1 MKVQRQFAIKE
12 IIGKKPIANQDLLR
26 TELKKR
32 GYDVTQATLSR
43 DLREM
48 GVVRM
53 PGDHGVHYELQQSS
67 ENEIHLLQP
76 LMASQVLSLA
86 SNESMIVVKTL
97 PGCASVVGE
106 YIDSLGGDDV
116 IGTIAGDN
124 TLLVIPSSMKKT
136 HHLLMSLRNTLI
148 EGKE

>member
-26 TELKKR
+26 MELKKR
-32 GYDVTQATLSR
+32 GFDVTQATLSR

-53 PGDHGVHYELQQSS
+53 PGEEGVHYSIQQSAQ
-67 ENEIHLLQP
+67 NESHLLQP
-76 LMASQVLSLA
+76 LMASQVLSLN
-86 SNESMIVVKTL
+86 SNESMIIVKTL

-106 YIDSLGGDDV
+106 FIDTLGNEDV

-136 HHLLMSLRNTLI
+136 HHLLMFLRNKLI
-148 EGKE
+148 EGQE

>member
-12 IIGKKPIANQDLLR
+12 IILKKPIANQDLLR

-32 GYDVTQATLSR
+32 GFDVTQATLSR

-53 PGDHGVHYELQQSS
+53 PGDHGMHYVLQQSGQTES
-67 ENEIHLLQP
+67 QLLQP
-76 LMASQVLSLA
+76 LMASQVLALE
-86 SNESMIVVKTL
+86 SNESMIIIKTL

-106 YIDSLGGDDV
+106 YIDTLGSDDV

-136 HHLLMSLRNTLI
+136 HHLLMFLRNKLI
-148 EGKE
+148 EGVE